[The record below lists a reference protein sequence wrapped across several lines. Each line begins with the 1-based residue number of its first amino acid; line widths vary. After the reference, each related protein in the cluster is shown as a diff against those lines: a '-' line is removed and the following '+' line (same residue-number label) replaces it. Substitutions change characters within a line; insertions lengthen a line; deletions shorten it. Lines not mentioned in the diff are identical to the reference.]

1 MKAFRQA
8 LGPAATDGV
17 AEWPIRFFAGGIA
30 LLLALLPPAIEY
42 VSSDRTERAT
52 MSAEARLLASVVS
65 DMASRNPTLWT
76 FEARRVQG
84 MLSMAGES
92 QDPGFRRV
100 ILPDGETLAESGQ
113 RPGAWSLRTE
123 APILESGRQVAM
135 LEIQEDALPLLWRAL
150 LVAIFS
156 TALGVL
162 AFILLHILPM
172 RLLAR
177 AVERASHLSSH
188 DVLTGLPNRAL
199 LEERLRQ
206 AAVNFR
212 RRGSGALAVL
222 YLDLDRFKEVNDTLG
237 HAAGDQL
244 LAEIA
249 LRLSACLGEVD
260 TLARLGAD
268 EFAVVQAE
276 AARMGDAP
284 ALAGRLRAACQQ
296 PFDLSG
302 QQVLVDVS
310 IGIAVT
316 EEPESADPARMM
328 QEADLALHDVK
339 ANGKNGFRVFE
350 ARMNATLQA
359 RRVLEA
365 DLRTAIATGSLRLQ
379 FQPQF
384 ELQSRQLTGAEALL
398 RWQHPQRGNVPPD
411 AFIALAERTGLI
423 VPLGSWVLE
432 EACRQAM
439 SWAKPLKVAV
449 NVSVVQFRQ
458 PDFLDVVRRTLERT
472 GLPPA
477 RLELE
482 VTESLLLIDTEEMLL
497 TLNRLRDM
505 GIGIAMD
512 DFGTGYSSLSYLQR
526 FRFDKVKIDRSFVRG
541 LDEDPCAATIVR
553 AILGMTDAL
562 GIRANAEGVETEA
575 QAERLRQEGCGEV
588 QGYLFGRPQEAEA
601 FALLTRDSEVT
612 SVA

>member
-1 MKAFRQA
+1 
-8 LGPAATDGV
+8 
-17 AEWPIRFFAGGIA
+17 
-30 LLLALLPPAIEY
+30 
-42 VSSDRTERAT
+42 
-52 MSAEARLLASVVS
+52 
-65 DMASRNPTLWT
+65 
-76 FEARRVQG
+76 
-84 MLSMAGES
+84 
-92 QDPGFRRV
+92 
-100 ILPDGETLAESGQ
+100 
-113 RPGAWSLRTE
+113 
-123 APILESGRQVAM
+123 
-135 LEIQEDALPLLWRAL
+135 
-150 LVAIFS
+150 
-156 TALGVL
+156 
-162 AFILLHILPM
+162 
-172 RLLAR
+172 
-177 AVERASHLSSH
+177 
-188 DVLTGLPNRAL
+188 
-199 LEERLRQ
+199 
-206 AAVNFR
+206 
-212 RRGSGALAVL
+212 
-222 YLDLDRFKEVNDTLG
+222 
-237 HAAGDQL
+237 
-244 LAEIA
+244 
-249 LRLSACLGEVD
+249 
-260 TLARLGAD
+260 
-268 EFAVVQAE
+268 
-276 AARMGDAP
+276 
-284 ALAGRLRAACQQ
+284 
-296 PFDLSG
+296 
-302 QQVLVDVS
+302 
-310 IGIAVT
+310 
-316 EEPESADPARMM
+316 
-328 QEADLALHDVK
+328 
-339 ANGKNGFRVFE
+339 
-350 ARMNATLQA
+350 
-359 RRVLEA
+359 
-365 DLRTAIATGSLRLQ
+365 
-379 FQPQF
+379 
-384 ELQSRQLTGAEALL
+384 
-398 RWQHPQRGNVPPD
+398 VPPD